1 MSSLK
6 MTFSLTSLIFL
17 IALGLVFVPTAVMAH
32 DATQSATTP
41 PIPSHNHPVRVLI
54 PAVTADAANNIAAA
68 AEVPIHGHHPMV
80 TSIALKAGDKVRD
93 KMVEVGAAPNAATA
107 NLDPNQFVLVVT
119 FDRPVVDPATA
130 TTADTD
136 GTVGVSATEAL
147 AILAA
152 ADISFSVR
160 NKNRAPLATQANIS
174 FAPASQDAITVVD
187 DVSNTFEVVV
197 TATGEAVPTGV
208 AADDNETVI
217 LIVQIPNGAVFS
229 AQQTLD
235 LPNAVGTVDV
245 PGGASSASS
254 LYEFTL
260 VKELP
265 TVPMAPTAPEN
276 LEAVVDPEEVTVELR
291 WDEEDGTEY
300 EYSSDGTN
308 WNDAESPQEVMGLT
322 ANEEVTLMVRVKAM
336 APDDL
341 VGVAAS
347 ITVTIDT
354 MPPTAS
360 ITGEPNDEMTA
371 AVFTITFSE
380 ELATAGSGA
389 LKVVDFEIT
398 NESATT
404 DSMLTGPTAND
415 DDEMVVYMLT
425 VTPMNI
431 ADPVTVMLRA
441 GTVDDLADPPNSNES
456 GSNTS
461 SVTVQADSTPPTV
474 EVTVADM
481 LNSDGKAVFTLTFD
495 EPLATMGAGA
505 LTLAQDIVVTNGTD
519 AALGMPTTNAAGEEA
534 YELTAT
540 PTDRE
545 QPVMVE
551 IDARSGIEDEYG
563 NALDVEDTENNMLS
577 ATFDDRRPMATVT
590 APDEAES
597 NGDLEFT
604 LDFSEEIDEST
615 LQPGTVGDDNVE
627 AIAAPEQSPTDPT
640 VYTVLVTPEDPMEPT
655 RVEIAD
661 VQDLAGNQLV
671 AEAADTYTPPGVD
684 PGVPDPTIRGPA
696 ELHCEDGGTITV
708 TFDEALKAGEALE
721 VGDIELI
728 DSPGWEITNF
738 SAANGTFDL
747 MPKSDRSWIGTTKV
761 NVKVKAGV
769 VVDADDQDNTAADM
783 DFTVGPVLTI
793 PRGGYIVVNRD
804 GSTLSSHLF
813 DNRTNVVYHVG
824 DPDVGSRAVSV
835 QVWDCMPDLGVR
847 FGRTNYNYD
856 RGGTL
861 VVDSGGGLIV
871 KQSAAHTAD
880 SSVANSGTIVAG
892 TVGIS
897 EIMWAIDRSE
907 NFGDDRNLLHAKE
920 QWIELHNL
928 NNFDVKV
935 TLFDLI
941 RDEAYSNTSYGELD
955 RMTNYNLPQYH
966 GNWPIRDAGRGQD
979 GDSDYGEDFVAM
991 QRGPASLA
999 KNYLHGDFDGRNGG
1013 KWTAATAV
1021 YLTRRADDSIISSGR
1036 IDPNNFRYD
1045 FIGTPGRTNDIATRD
1060 PAGTTVIP
1068 RSPFIINEV
1077 ANRSNS
1083 NRIYEWI
1090 EIKATGDGESNLRN
1104 YIITTVTGVG
1114 TETVLYTFPNS
1125 DIKVNKDDLI
1135 LVVASDPEDDG
1146 EHPLAVGKDFFGGND
1161 QVRGIGLDVANSGIE
1176 PANYIIAKSS
1186 DRLYTEG
1193 MPDNGNFVLF
1203 LRRPEAH
1210 DKTNA
1215 TAKLK
1220 THEWVIDI
1228 GGYHP
1233 NLGNPNVAPDYSAL
1247 WPLKGFPAP
1256 NLTHNRF
1263 DADQVHRR
1271 QNATIDGTK
1280 TTDGNKGDK
1289 TAFGNAA
1296 YSGIGYRRHATN
1308 SAAHG
1313 GTPGYDDIRKN
1324 LYADVKKGKVRISEI
1339 MFEQG
1344 DGRTPLPQWIE
1355 IHNTSPTEAVNLHA
1369 DDGWRLA
1376 IENYDDGDMPIG
1388 RISGTLNFKSSEVQT
1403 LLPLQTVLVASTRA
1417 RNAGSAS
1424 INASVVFIPTRVFSV
1439 YADARDQLAMKRAT
1453 DPILS
1458 ETGFHIELV
1467 DGKGNFVDA
1476 AGNLPVDASGALIK
1490 GRGRS
1495 VATIAWEWSTV
1506 EGVSEDNGFR
1516 SSLVRRSITKMDPT
1530 RLGVEA
1536 AGWIS
1541 ASSTNYRR
1549 YVDTWYGDED
1559 DVGSPGITV
1568 GGVLPVSL
1576 SKFRP
1581 ERLKDTGEVVVRW
1594 ITESE
1599 TNNAG
1604 FNILRSETRD
1614 GQFTKINTSLIAGQG
1629 TTSERTTYEWKDSTA
1644 KPNVV
1649 YYYQIQDVSLD
1660 GKVDTLRMSR
1670 LKGNVTAAG
1679 KATTTWG
1686 ELKALQ

>member
-17 IALGLVFVPTAVMAH
+17 IALGLVFMPTSVMAH
-32 DATQSATTP
+32 TGEGVQAHDHPLVETLPAIDGNGDGDTTDYAVSDFAETP
-41 PIPSHNHPVRVLI
+41 AHGVHPVPTITLK
-54 PAVTADAANNIAAA
+54 AAA
-68 AEVPIHGHHPMV
+68 GKVQDDEVII
-80 TSIALKAGDKVRD
+80 TD
-93 KMVEVGAAPNAATA
+93 
-107 NLDPNQFVLVVT
+107 
-119 FDRPVVDPATA
+119 
-130 TTADTD
+130 DTD
-136 GTVGVSATEAL
+136 GTTNVFSVVISFADGEGTAIPVVAANSGTAADAAL
-147 AILAA
+147 TIAA
-152 ADISFSVR
+152 ADFDILLLDKMGRPVTTGAATIAQAVR
-160 NKNRAPLATQANIS
+160 VPATTGGTQAATDPIE
-174 FAPASQDAITVVD
+174 A
-187 DVSNTFEVVV
+187 VV
-197 TATGEAVPTGV
+197 TIPAASVPTGDEDMSELTLELRLRDGSL
-208 AADDNETVI
+208 AGTT
-217 LIVQIPNGAVFS
+217 GVFS
-229 AQQTLD
+229 LQK
-235 LPNAVGTVDV
+235 VERV
-245 PGGASSASS
+245 PGEARTATVLGGHNFASNLAKFK
-254 LYEFTL
+254 LVQEFTPATITADTTP
-260 VKELP
+260 P
-265 TVPMAPTAPEN
+265 TVEP
-276 LEAVVDPEEVTVELR
+276 
-291 WDEEDGTEY
+291 
-300 EYSSDGTN
+300 
-308 WNDAESPQEVMGLT
+308 
-322 ANEEVTLMVRVKAM
+322 
-336 APDDL
+336 
-341 VGVAAS
+341 
-347 ITVTIDT
+347 
-354 MPPTAS
+354 
-360 ITGEPNDEMTA
+360 ITGMPSEGK

-380 ELATAGSGA
+380 AIATSGSGA
-389 LKVVDFEIT
+389 LTADDFEIT
-398 NESATT
+398 NGMA
-404 DSMLTGPTAND
+404 D
-415 DDEMVVYMLT
+415 DDPTTSDNMVYMLT
-425 VTPMNI
+425 VTPT
-431 ADPVTVMLRA
+431 DPKLPVTVMLRA
-441 GTVDDLADPPNSNES
+441 NSVDDMANNPNASAS
-456 GSNTS
+456 AMSAP
-461 SVTVQADSTPPTV
+461 VTVQPDSTAPTV
-474 EVTVADM
+474 EVTVAPM
-481 LNSDGKAVFTLTFD
+481 LNSDGEAVFTLTFD
-495 EPLATMGAGA
+495 EQLAKTGSGA

-519 AALGMPTTNAAGEEA
+519 AALGMPTTNAEGEEV

-551 IDARSGIEDEYG
+551 IDTRSVIEDEYG
-563 NALDVEDTENNMLS
+563 NALDVEDTDNMLS
-577 ATFDDRRPMATVT
+577 ASFDDKRPTATVT
-590 APDEAES
+590 APTAPES

-615 LQPGTVGDDNVE
+615 LQPGTKGVDNVKD
-627 AIAAPEQSPTDPT
+627 IGTPEQSPTDPT
-640 VYTVLVTPEDPMEPT
+640 VYTVLVTPEDPDEPT

-661 VQDLAGNQLV
+661 ANDLAGNELD
-671 AEAADTYTPPGVD
+671 AEAADTYRPHTD
-684 PGVPDPTIRGPA
+684 PGVPDPSIAGGV
-696 ELHCEDGGTITV
+696 LHCEDGGPITV

-721 VGDIELI
+721 VGDIELTGA
-728 DSPGWEITNF
+728 GWEIKNF

-769 VVDADDQDNTAADM
+769 VVDADDQGNTEEDM

-793 PRGGYIVVNRD
+793 PRGSYIVVNRD
-804 GSTLSSHLF
+804 GEALRSHLF
-813 DNRTNVVYHVG
+813 DGRTNVVYHVG
-824 DPDVGSRAVSV
+824 DPDVGSGAVSV

-880 SSVANSGTIVAG
+880 SSVANSGTIAPG

-897 EIMWAIDRSE
+897 EIMWAEDRSE
-907 NFGDDRNLLHAKE
+907 VFGASRNLDHARE

-928 NNFDVKV
+928 NNFEVKV

-941 RDEAYSNTSYGELD
+941 REEAYSTERYGELD
-955 RMTNYNLPQYH
+955 RVANYNLPYDPAS
-966 GNWPIRDAGRGQD
+966 WPIRDAGRGQD

-991 QRGPASLA
+991 QRGPANLG

-1013 KWTAATAV
+1013 KWKAATAV
-1021 YLTRRADDSIISSGR
+1021 YLTRNADDSIISSGQ
-1036 IDPNNFRYD
+1036 INVNNFRYD
-1045 FIGTPGRTNDIATRD
+1045 FIGTPGRTNDIGTKD
-1060 PAGTTVIP
+1060 PAGITPIP

-1077 ANRSNS
+1077 ANRSN
-1083 NRIYEWI
+1083 RLYEWI
-1090 EIKATGDGESNLRN
+1090 EIKATADGNLRN
-1104 YIITTVTGVG
+1104 YIITTITTVGGVR

-1125 DIKVNKDDLI
+1125 AIEIKKDDLI

-1186 DRLYTEG
+1186 DRLYTDG
-1193 MPDNGNFVLF
+1193 MPDDGNFVLF

-1215 TAKLK
+1215 ASKLK

-1228 GGYHP
+1228 AGYHP
-1233 NLGNPNVAPDYSAL
+1233 NLGDRTTPPDFSAL
-1247 WPLKGFPAP
+1247 WPLKGFGAP

-1263 DADQVHRR
+1263 DVDQVHRR
-1271 QNATIDGTK
+1271 QHAGIDGTK
-1280 TTDGNKGDK
+1280 TVKDGNHVDQ
-1289 TAFGNAA
+1289 TAFRDAP
-1296 YSGIGYRRHATN
+1296 YTGIGYRRHATN
-1308 SAAHG
+1308 NAAHG
-1313 GTPGYDDIRKN
+1313 GTPGYEDIRKN
-1324 LYADVKKGKVRISEI
+1324 LYADVKEGKVRISEI

-1355 IHNTSPTEAVNLHA
+1355 IHNTSPTEAVNLRA
-1369 DDGWRLA
+1369 DDGWRLI

-1439 YADARDQLAMKRAT
+1439 YADARDELAMKRAT

-1458 ETGFHIELV
+1458 ERGFHIELV
-1467 DGKGNFVDA
+1467 DGKGNFVDG

-1495 VATIAWEWSTV
+1495 VATIAWEWSAV

-1516 SSLVRRSITKMDPT
+1516 SSLVRRAITKVDPT

-1541 ASSTNYRR
+1541 ASATNYRR

-1660 GKVDTLRMSR
+1660 GQVDTLRMSR

-1679 KATTTWG
+1679 KVTTTWG